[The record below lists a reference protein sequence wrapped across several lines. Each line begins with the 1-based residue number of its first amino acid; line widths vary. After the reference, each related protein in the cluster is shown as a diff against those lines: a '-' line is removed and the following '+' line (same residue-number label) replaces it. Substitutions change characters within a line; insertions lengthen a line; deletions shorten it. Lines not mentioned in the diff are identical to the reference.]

1 MRGKACTGNKGIRRH
16 SSKAIRV
23 LGRVSAVVLLS
34 VSLLLSNAETCLAA
48 NIGTGN
54 SIQEEESVGEEA
66 AGRDTV
72 SEDTA
77 AAVEIASQEDLVKLA
92 QDCRDD
98 WYSYGKVF
106 TLTADIDLK
115 GVDFQGIPYF
125 NGTLEGG
132 GHKISGFVLSRKGS
146 DFGFF
151 RYLGRNARIE
161 DLTVEG
167 YVRMEG
173 SGENI
178 GGLAGVNFGTL
189 SGCRFTGDVS
199 ASKSVGGIVGYNKAD
214 GKIVDCRSAGTVTGT
229 NGTGGICGENKGI
242 IKDCNNEST
251 INGEDLKTTLNLDGV
266 DLGELNLT
274 QNVVTRNDSG
284 GIAGISSGTITGCTN
299 KGKIGYPHVGYNV
312 GGIAGRQ
319 SGTIMDCKNEGDI
332 LGRKDAGGIA
342 GLRQSPIW
350 NRNTCRI
357 VWKSCRMI
365 LGT

>member
-1 MRGKACTGNKGIRRH
+1 MRGKAYTGNKRIRNRH

-54 SIQEEESVGEEA
+54 SIQEEESDGGEA

-199 ASKSVGGIVGYNKAD
+199 ASTSVGGIVGYNKAD
-214 GKIVDCRSAGTVTGT
+214 GKVVDCSSAGTVTGT

-251 INGEDLKTTLNLDGV
+251 INGEDLKTTLNPVSYTHLLLHPRSLV
-266 DLGELNLT
+266 HRLYST
-274 QNVVTRNDSG
+274 
-284 GIAGISSGTITGCTN
+284 
-299 KGKIGYPHVGYNV
+299 Y
-312 GGIAGRQ
+312 
-319 SGTIMDCKNEGDI
+319 
-332 LGRKDAGGIA
+332 
-342 GLRQSPIW
+342 
-350 NRNTCRI
+350 
-357 VWKSCRMI
+357 
-365 LGT
+365 